1 MLIVCMLRIKLSYIR
16 PECEYRKP
24 MSLLYK
30 HYYMR
35 YCLYTEDY
43 IDSLIEQQW
52 NTPIPQ
58 AIDRWQHKL
67 LEEIFIAVVHLIFT
81 F

>member
-1 MLIVCMLRIKLSYIR
+1 MLIVCIPRNKLSYIR
-16 PECEYRKP
+16 PEYEYRKP

-35 YCLYTEDY
+35 YCLYTKDY
-43 IDSLIEQQW
+43 IDSLIEQQQ

-58 AIDRWQHKL
+58 AIDRGQCKV
-67 LEEIFIAVVHLIFT
+67 LEEIFIIVVHLIFS

>member
-16 PECEYRKP
+16 LECEYRKP
-24 MSLLYK
+24 ISLLYK

-43 IDSLIEQQW
+43 INSLIEQQR

-58 AIDRWQHKL
+58 AIDRGQHKL
-67 LEEIFIAVVHLIFT
+67 LEEIFIVVIHLIFS

>member
-1 MLIVCMLRIKLSYIR
+1 
-16 PECEYRKP
+16 

-30 HYYMR
+30 YY
-35 YCLYTEDY
+35 YTKYYLYTEDY
-43 IDSLIEQQW
+43 IDSLVKQQR

-58 AIDRWQHKL
+58 TIDQGQRKL
-67 LEEIFIAVVHLIFT
+67 LEEIFIIVVYLIFS

>member
-1 MLIVCMLRIKLSYIR
+1 MLIVCMFRIKLSYIR
-16 PECEYRKP
+16 LECEYRKP
-24 MSLLYK
+24 MSLSYK

-35 YCLYTEDY
+35 YCRYTEDY
-43 IDSLIEQQW
+43 IDSLVEKQR

-58 AIDRWQHKL
+58 AIDRGQCKL
-67 LEEIFIAVVHLIFT
+67 LEEIFIVVVHLIFN

>member
-1 MLIVCMLRIKLSYIR
+1 MFIIYMSRIKLSYIR
-16 PECEYRKP
+16 VECEYIKS

-30 HYYMR
+30 LYYTE

-52 NTPIPQ
+52 NNPTLQ
-58 AIDRWQHKL
+58 AIDRGQHKL
-67 LEEIFIAVVHLIFT
+67 LKEIFIVAVLLISAF
-81 F
+81 

>member
-1 MLIVCMLRIKLSYIR
+1 
-16 PECEYRKP
+16 
-24 MSLLYK
+24 MSLLNKY
-30 HYYMR
+30 YYMK

-43 IDSLIEQQW
+43 IDSLVEQQW

-58 AIDRWQHKL
+58 AIDWGQRTP
-67 LEEIFIAVVHLIFT
+67 LEEVFIIVVHLIFS

>member
-1 MLIVCMLRIKLSYIR
+1 MLIVCMLRIKLSYIWL
-16 PECEYRKP
+16 ECEYRKP
-24 MSLLYK
+24 ISLLYK

-43 IDSLIEQQW
+43 INSLIEQQR

-58 AIDRWQHKL
+58 AIDWGQHKL
-67 LEEIFIAVVHLIFT
+67 LEEIFIVVIQLIFS

>member
-1 MLIVCMLRIKLSYIR
+1 MLIVCMPRIKLSYIW

-30 HYYMR
+30 YYYMR
-35 YCLYTEDY
+35 YYLYIEDY
-43 IDSLIEQQW
+43 IDSLVEQQW

-58 AIDRWQHKL
+58 EIDRGQRKL
-67 LEEIFIAVVHLIFT
+67 LEEIFIIVVHFSSS

>member
-1 MLIVCMLRIKLSYIR
+1 
-16 PECEYRKP
+16 
-24 MSLLYK
+24 MSLLNK
-30 HYYMR
+30 YYYTR

-58 AIDRWQHKL
+58 AIDRGQRTP
-67 LEEIFIAVVHLIFT
+67 LEEVFIIVVHLIFS

>member
-1 MLIVCMLRIKLSYIR
+1 
-16 PECEYRKP
+16 

-30 HYYMR
+30 HYYMG
-35 YCLYTEDY
+35 YYLYTEDY
-43 IDSLIEQQW
+43 IDSLVEQQL

-58 AIDRWQHKL
+58 AIDWGQHKL
-67 LEEIFIAVVHLIFT
+67 LEEIFIIVVHFIFS

>member
-1 MLIVCMLRIKLSYIR
+1 MLIVCLPRIKLSYIR
-16 PECEYRKP
+16 LECEYRKP
-24 MSLLYK
+24 ISLLCK

-35 YCLYTEDY
+35 YCLYREDY
-43 IDSLIEQQW
+43 IDSLIEHQR

-58 AIDRWQHKL
+58 AIDQGQCKL
-67 LEEIFIAVVHLIFT
+67 LEEIFIVVVHLIFS